1 MHDTPF
7 FDTFNAKHKSD
18 AEIASTF
25 VLPPSSLGKLLTK
38 DHAILSGPRGSGK
51 TTLLKM
57 MTIPALQSWREAEA
71 EPIQESV
78 DFLSVFVA
86 ADRSWHGQLKRL
98 SKQIPEG
105 QAAELLG
112 MSAFTTHIFKAI
124 VSACIDWQ
132 RLPRDG
138 NPFYSALLPKLDI
151 EAESKIC
158 EIVADLWMLQ
168 PRAYTFYELRASL
181 TNRLGKIGLLRNRLK
196 FGVNI
201 LSEREN
207 EYLFIDYREGIKGAA
222 EAHNQVSGLHDRR
235 WSFLFDEMEVAPS
248 FIQESLFSDLR
259 GKIDRLKYNY
269 KLALAPFNKNFRSI
283 FDEHSAASSHDYVHI
298 DLTFAR
304 KESGYEFSKKL
315 IAKMIAE
322 ADVEGDDENLLGRSH
337 FSFEDDEDEQA
348 NPTNSKYSAN
358 RPLGDVFAKLSEKD
372 SSFRSYL
379 AKRSIHLDD
388 LSELDENLMA
398 MTLRKIRNI
407 VVVREHFS
415 RPSKSGINAERLTSR
430 SRKTYALYSGSPS
443 MLALT
448 EGNPRSVI
456 NLISPLVAEFAEKG
470 ARGKVGR
477 NRQAAEIQRTLRIMR
492 SLLKTVPYKGAR
504 QPGRGLLP
512 FLDKIGEA
520 LYREVL
526 ATRFN
531 QQPPLSFRVDH
542 GVSNDDLAA
551 IGKALNLG
559 ALVYVPDIESEDII
573 SSVKGKRFRLNYTLA
588 AYYKLPLSLDREVSL
603 SKLLGRLAQD
613 QQSEMELRNDD

>member
-1 MHDTPF
+1 MNDTPF

-18 AEIASTF
+18 EEIASTF
-25 VLPPSSLGKLLTK
+25 VLPPSSLGRLLTK

-57 MTIPALQSWREAEA
+57 MTIPALDNWRDIEAEA
-71 EPIQESV
+71 VKENI

-98 SKQIPEG
+98 AKQIPESE
-105 QAAELLG
+105 AAELLG

-124 VSACIDWQ
+124 ISAFIDWQ
-132 RLPRDG
+132 RLPRDN
-138 NPFYSALLPKLDI
+138 NPFYSDLLPKLGI
-151 EAESKIC
+151 EAENKIC
-158 EIVADLWMLQ
+158 EIVAELWMLQ
-168 PRAYTFYELRASL
+168 PRAYTFYELKAAL
-181 TNRLGKIGLLRNRLK
+181 TSRLSKIGVLRNRLK
-196 FGVNI
+196 FGIDV
-201 LSEREN
+201 LSEQEN
-207 EYLFIDYREGIKGAA
+207 EYLFVDYREGMKGAA
-222 EAHNQVSGLHDRR
+222 DAHNQLSGLQGRR

-269 KLALAPFNKNFRSI
+269 KLALAPFNKNFRTT
-283 FDEHSAASSHDYVHI
+283 FDEQSAASSHDYIHI

-315 IAKMIAE
+315 ITQMIMQAGM
-322 ADVEGDDENLLGRSH
+322 EGGDEKLLGRSH
-337 FSFEDDEDEQA
+337 FSFEDSEDDQA
-348 NPTNSKYSAN
+348 HLTGSKYSAN

-379 AKRSIHLDD
+379 EKRSIDLDD
-388 LSELDENLMA
+388 LSELDENSMA
-398 MTLRKIRNI
+398 MTLRKVRNI
-407 VVVREHFS
+407 VVIREHFS
-415 RPSKSGINAERLTSR
+415 RPSRSGINAEKLSSR

-456 NLISPLVAEFAEKG
+456 NLLSPLVAEFAE
-470 ARGKVGR
+470 RGGRTKINR
-477 NRQAAEIQRTLRIMR
+477 NRQATEIQRTLRIMR
-492 SLLKTVPYKGAR
+492 SLLKTVPYRGTK

-520 LYREVL
+520 LYGEVL
-526 ATRFN
+526 STKFN

-542 GVSNDDLAA
+542 GVSNDDLTA

-573 SSVKGKRFRLNYTLA
+573 SSIKGKRFRLNYSLA
-588 AYYKLPLSLDREVSL
+588 AYYKLPLSLDREITL
-603 SKLLGRLAQD
+603 TKLLGRHAQTR
-613 QQSEMELRNDD
+613 QSEMELPNGD